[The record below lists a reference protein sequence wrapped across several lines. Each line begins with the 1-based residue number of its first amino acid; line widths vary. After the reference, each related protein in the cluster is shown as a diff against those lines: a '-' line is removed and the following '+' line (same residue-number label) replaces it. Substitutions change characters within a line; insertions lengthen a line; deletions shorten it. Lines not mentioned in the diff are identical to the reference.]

1 MLGVYWSDELVTHA
15 MLGNDDAWRLSV
27 VAEFLPEVLDMYPEQ
42 VSGVNVGVSPDLG
55 EKTLVREY
63 ASFIPD

>member
-27 VAEFLPEVLDMYPEQ
+27 VAEFLPEVLYMYPEQ
-42 VSGVNVGVSPDLG
+42 VSGINVSISPDLSQQ
-55 EKTLVREY
+55 TLVR
-63 ASFIPD
+63 